1 MNKEKI
7 IEVLKYER
15 RPMKTG
21 EIAEK
26 LGVDTK
32 LVSKLIKDLKNE
44 GKVESPK
51 RCYYSIKEGES

>member
-1 MNKEKI
+1 MNKEKV
-7 IEVLKYER
+7 IEVLRNEGK
-15 RPMKTG
+15 PMKTG

-32 LVSKLIKDLKNE
+32 LVSKLIKELRKE

-51 RCYYSIKEGES
+51 RCYYSIKEGKL